1 MPPSGDRQIHDLLPY
16 LSRPGQIFKFDN
28 DDNTSVFLGE
38 ISDPNFPETCLQQEQ
53 AENYLKRIA
62 QDENLRKGIYIAR
75 DEGAKIFMVT
85 EKNHYYQIEFDEIE
99 LPHDIHWKYND
110 DLEPVLFD
118 RLDERYQEQGGWLNP
133 PPIRGAEPL
142 ILIPCLGEKF
152 NECDILELLR

>member
-1 MPPSGDRQIHDLLPY
+1 
-16 LSRPGQIFKFDN
+16 
-28 DDNTSVFLGE
+28 
-38 ISDPNFPETCLQQEQ
+38 
-53 AENYLKRIA
+53 
-62 QDENLRKGIYIAR
+62 
-75 DEGAKIFMVT
+75 MVT

-118 RLDERYQEQGGWLNP
+118 SLDERYQEQGGWLNP
-133 PPIRGAEPL
+133 PPIRSAEPL